1 MGKDERR
8 GWRVMGQVAWRCE
21 TGVRFIST
29 VETRGLLGMAMVRIE
44 ANKRV
49 GIPLKKGPTFR
60 YLPTCTK

>member
-1 MGKDERR
+1 
-8 GWRVMGQVAWRCE
+8 MGQVAWRCE

-29 VETRGLLGMAMVRIE
+29 VEIRGLLGMAMVRIE